1 MTSINPTA
9 VLQHLHFSDFIIVQ
23 QETDGADTGIWK
35 VMIDEGYAALRVLRP
50 DQAEQF
56 KFEIQALNLASSA
69 GIPIPETVSTGT
81 FRTHPCML
89 SEWIEGS
96 SLLQACYDKE
106 ALPKLGKALGRM
118 HRRLHEN
125 TMRQDDT
132 SLLHMDYHPLNVLVD
147 GGKIAGVIDWT
158 NSKWGLPIED
168 VARTV
173 SVLICSPVI
182 ERKDPV
188 FNRTLRKIARAY
200 LNGYGEIGDL
210 KPYLRTAVQEM
221 EQELDYHVRENN
233 LTEPP
238 KARRMLQ
245 RWLRFNS

>member
-9 VLQHLHFSDFIIVQ
+9 VLQHLHFSDFLIIQ
-23 QETDGADTGIWK
+23 QETDGADTSIWK

-69 GIPIPETVSTGT
+69 GIPIPETVGTGT

-96 SLLQACYDKE
+96 SLLHACKDKQS
-106 ALPKLGKALGRM
+106 LQKLGKALGRM

-147 GGKIAGVIDWT
+147 EGKIAGVIDWT
-158 NSKWGLPIED
+158 NAKWGLPSED

-173 SVLICSPVI
+173 SILICSPI
-182 ERKDPV
+182 LDRQDPV
-188 FNRTLRKIARAY
+188 LKRTLRRIARWY
-200 LNGYGEIGDL
+200 LEGYGEIGDL
-210 KPYLRTAVQEM
+210 KPSIRAAAEDLER
-221 EQELDYHVRENN
+221 ELDYHIQENN
-233 LTEPP
+233 LPEPP
-238 KARRMLQ
+238 KARRMIQ
-245 RWLRFNS
+245 RWLKFNS